1 MSDDL
6 VIVNEESASEGEAGI
21 IEDTVSVS
29 NFFLDI
35 SKQRDVDGTK
45 SSLIAGLKGP
55 PPMDEMRVNGASDHF
70 AIVLS
75 EVLGLVAE
83 LNNFGGADEGEIEG
97 VEEEQQ
103 PLALVVLKRDL
114 LE

>member
-6 VIVNEESASEGEAGI
+6 VVVDEEGAPESETGI
-21 IEDTVSVS
+21 IEDTV
-29 NFFLDI
+29 FIGDFLLDI
-35 SKQRDVDGTK
+35 GKKGDVDGTE
-45 SSLIAGLKGP
+45 SSLIAGLKSP
-55 PPMDEMRVNGASDHF
+55 PPVDEMRVDGASDHF

-83 LNNFGGADEGEIEG
+83 LNNLGWADEGEIER

-103 PLALVVLKRDL
+103 PLALVVLQRDL
-114 LE
+114 FE